1 MKLSRASTYAFYG
14 LTYLATQPDR
24 LVPLPEISSRCGVPD
39 KHLAK
44 IFQSLVRAGILTSAR
59 GVNGGFSLARAPDEI
74 SPLEVIEVVD
84 GPVSDSGC
92 LLLGVPCD
100 RGSVCRINAVW
111 RRAQHQMLAVLRE
124 ATLAD
129 MVPGADVVMRPPRP
143 KVPGARLAPP
153 RRRLLRRAP

>member
-24 LVPLPEISSRCGVPD
+24 LVPLREMSSRCGVPE

-44 IFQSLVRAGILTSAR
+44 IFQSLVRAGILASAR
-59 GVNGGFSLARAPDEI
+59 GVNGGFALARAPGQI
-74 SPLEVIEVVD
+74 SPLDVIEVVD
-84 GPVSDSGC
+84 GPVADSGC

-100 RGSVCRINAVW
+100 RGPVCRINAVW
-111 RRAQHQMLAVLRE
+111 RRAQHQMLSVLRE

-129 MVPGADVVMRPPRP
+129 MVPAAGVSIRPPAAKGRLTRAPGGRP
-143 KVPGARLAPP
+143 HV
-153 RRRLLRRAP
+153 LRR

>member
-24 LVPLPEISSRCGVPD
+24 VVPLPEISSRCGVPE

-44 IFQSLVRAGILTSAR
+44 TFQMLARAGILTSAR
-59 GVNGGFSLARAPDEI
+59 GVNGGFALAR
-74 SPLEVIEVVD
+74 SPLEVSPLDVIEIVD
-84 GPVSDSGC
+84 GPVADSGC

-100 RGSVCRINAVW
+100 RGAVCRINAVW

-129 MVPGADVVMRPPRP
+129 MTPGETVPIRPPRP
-143 KVPGARLAPP
+143 KAPAASSRLG
-153 RRRLLRRAP
+153 RSQLLRR

>member
-14 LTYLATQPDR
+14 LTYLASQRDR
-24 LVPLPEISSRCGVPD
+24 IVPLPEISSRCGVPE

-44 IFQSLVRAGILTSAR
+44 IFHTLARAGLLTSAR
-59 GVNGGFSLARAPDEI
+59 GVNGGFALARPADQI
-74 SPLEVIEVVD
+74 SPLEVIEIVD
-84 GPVSDSGC
+84 GRIADSGC

-129 MVPGADVVMRPPRP
+129 MTPSESVSIRPPRP
-143 KVPGARLAPP
+143 KVAATSARLVRSTAA
-153 RRRLLRRAP
+153 RR

>member
-14 LTYLATQPDR
+14 LTYLTTQRDR
-24 LVPLPEISSRCGVPD
+24 VVPLPEISSRCGVPE

-44 IFQSLVRAGILTSAR
+44 IFQMLARAGILTSAR
-59 GVNGGFSLARAPDEI
+59 GVNGGFAFARQPEQI
-74 SPLEVIEVVD
+74 SALEVIETVD
-84 GPVSDSGC
+84 GPVADSGC

-100 RGSVCRINAVW
+100 RGGVCRINAVW

-129 MVPGADVVMRPPRP
+129 MTPAETVPIRPPRP
-143 KVPGARLAPP
+143 KAVPAAGARLGRPHAV
-153 RRRLLRRAP
+153 RR